1 MAGRIF
7 SKNGSEIIIN
17 FVTSVDANATI
28 EVSSEN
34 DADRWSTLMAW
45 ANIGNY
51 WTLGGISVDEFNKNM
66 IEAQFSATCE
76 KITEFVRRRNEATR
90 AEIVDHVSHMASPS
104 HVDAALE
111 RLVSGRV
118 LFMWNQKGQER
129 GFDAFF
135 ARRLDAN
142 EPCEKRG
149 GRVEPDET
157 DAKILEIVKQLR
169 ICSQSKNMEILWGDR
184 GFISRRLRHLNGEG
198 KLFRYREEGRDDLF
212 MVIETP
218 EPAQPDKLAREVLSL
233 ARDLVHA
240 EKSTN
245 RLEAEEKSKS
255 AEAKRLQ
262 ALAGDFYSA
271 SQACGKHAEQLRKEE
286 AHLRRKIKEAIER
299 SQKEGGKP

>member
-1 MAGRIF
+1 MVGRIF
-7 SKNGSEIIIN
+7 SNSGHEIKIN
-17 FVTSVDANATI
+17 FVAPANANATI
-28 EVSSEN
+28 EVSGN
-34 DADRWSTLMAW
+34 DDANKWSTLMAW

-51 WTLGGISVDEFNKNM
+51 WTLRGVNMDDANKNM
-66 IEAQFSATCE
+66 IEAHFAATCA
-76 KITEFVRRRNEATR
+76 KITEFVRSRNEATR

-118 LFMWNQKGQER
+118 LFMWSNGADR
-129 GFDAFF
+129 WLDAFF

-142 EPCEKRG
+142 EPGEKRG

-169 ICSQSKNMEILWGDR
+169 ICSQSKIMEILWGDC

-198 KLFRYREEGRDDLF
+198 KLFRYREEGREDLF
-212 MVIETP
+212 MAIEQKQS
-218 EPAQPDKLAREVLSL
+218 QPDKLAQEVLLL

-240 EKSTN
+240 TKSAE

-255 AEAKRLQ
+255 ENAKALQ
-262 ALAGDFYSA
+262 EQAGNYFA
-271 SQACGKHAEQLRKEE
+271 AAQGCGKHAEQLRKEE
-286 AHLRRKIKEAIER
+286 AHLRRQIKEAIER
-299 SQKEGGKP
+299 SQKEGGKA